1 MDLLRHLRYFRT
13 VADEQHFG
21 RAAERLRLAQP
32 SLSQRIQR
40 LERELGV
47 RLFDRGSRGV
57 TLTPAGR
64 LVREEADAL
73 LAAADRLDS
82 VVARVRDGAA
92 GTLRAAV
99 PPDLGGAAVAALLT
113 GYQERSPGSA
123 LELRELTT
131 VQQVRELAAGTL
143 ETGIVRH
150 PCPAEGLDF
159 GPLLHQPLGVLLRA
173 DDPLA
178 GPPQVELADLTGR
191 DLVLFPRT
199 AAPALFDETL
209 TRAARH
215 GCTPTAVHEARGG
228 DFAQALVL
236 SGAAVALLP
245 SAAGEPGTVWRP
257 LAGTPLTWRTS
268 TAWPRDR
275 DSPAVRRFARAA
287 DEALRTC
294 AGMLPDRPAPA
305 GPRTAAPG
313 LAGPRAATGPE
324 APSGPLGSGGPAS
337 ALGPQV
343 PCTASGPGVAS
354 AGSGSEVASAGT
366 GAEVP
371 RVEGLPRAPATA
383 GRAGTRAP
391 ALARASGA
399 AAGVPHAS
407 GATAGVPHDEPG
419 GPSSDAGRWPA
430 GAGEPAPRS
439 AGTGEPTDRPA
450 VAGDPVGWPAAPAGY
465 PPLAPSARPT
475 GTGGG
480 PSEDE
485 DAAARGTEA
494 AAGATP
500 DSGSASAEEEPAMP
514 PARPLYPRPASEFPL

>member
-57 TLTPAGR
+57 SLTPAGR
-64 LVREEADAL
+64 LVRAEADAL

-82 VVARVRDGAA
+82 VIAQVRAGTA

-113 GYQERSPGSA
+113 GYRHRSPGGS
-123 LELRELTT
+123 LDLRELTT
-131 VQQVRELAAGTL
+131 AQQARELVAGTL
-143 ETGIVRH
+143 EGGVVRH

-178 GPPQVELADLTGR
+178 APPAVPLAELTGR
-191 DLVLFPRT
+191 DLVLFPRA

-215 GCTPTAVHEARGG
+215 GCTPAAVHEARGG

-245 SAAGEPGTVWRP
+245 NAAGEPGTVWRP

-268 TAWPRDR
+268 AAWARGR
-275 DSPAVRRFARAA
+275 GGPAVRRFAEAA
-287 DEALRTC
+287 YEALRTG
-294 AGMLPDRPAPA
+294 AGMVPDQPVGA
-305 GPRTAAPG
+305 GGPGVESAYGAFAGVAAG
-313 LAGPRAATGPE
+313 SAGVVTGSAGVAFGVVE
-324 APSGPLGSGGPAS
+324 PAS
-337 ALGPQV
+337 AP
-343 PCTASGPGVAS
+343 ASGSAS
-354 AGSGSEVASAGT
+354 GLASEVASERSSGS
-366 GAEVP
+366 
-371 RVEGLPRAPATA
+371 
-383 GRAGTRAP
+383 
-391 ALARASGA
+391 ASGSA
-399 AAGVPHAS
+399 SGPSSRSASGSAPEAPPEPAPVPTPAPVSGSAS
-407 GATAGVPHDEPG
+407 GATPVPAPVPTPG
-419 GPSSDAGRWPA
+419 PMPEADPADAA
-430 GAGEPAPRS
+430 EPAAVEQP
-439 AGTGEPTDRPA
+439 AAEPPTTEQPTTEQPATESPA
-450 VAGDPVGWPAAPAGY
+450 VGPAPG
-465 PPLAPSARPT
+465 
-475 GTGGG
+475 
-480 PSEDE
+480 
-485 DAAARGTEA
+485 
-494 AAGATP
+494 
-500 DSGSASAEEEPAMP
+500 
-514 PARPLYPRPASEFPL
+514 LYPRPASEFPL

>member
-57 TLTPAGR
+57 SLTPAGR
-64 LVREEADAL
+64 LVRAEADAL

-82 VVARVRDGAA
+82 VIAQVRAGTA

-113 GYQERSPGSA
+113 GYRHRSPGGS
-123 LELRELTT
+123 LDLRELTT
-131 VQQVRELAAGTL
+131 VQQARELVAGTL
-143 ETGIVRH
+143 EGGVVRH

-178 GPPQVELADLTGR
+178 APPAVPLAELTGR
-191 DLVLFPRT
+191 DLVLFPRA

-215 GCTPTAVHEARGG
+215 GCTPAAVHEARGG

-268 TAWPRDR
+268 AAWARDR
-275 DSPAVRRFARAA
+275 AGPAVRRFAEAA
-287 DEALRTC
+287 YEALRTG
-294 AGMLPDRPAPA
+294 AGMVPDELVGVAVGDSGFEP
-305 GPRTAAPG
+305 
-313 LAGPRAATGPE
+313 ATG
-324 APSGPLGSGGPAS
+324 A
-337 ALGPQV
+337 
-343 PCTASGPGVAS
+343 VA
-354 AGSGSEVASAGT
+354 
-366 GAEVP
+366 GA
-371 RVEGLPRAPATA
+371 
-383 GRAGTRAP
+383 
-391 ALARASGA
+391 ASGA
-399 AAGVPHAS
+399 ASGVVGPAS
-407 GATAGVPHDEPG
+407 GAASGSGSGLASGTASGLPSDSASGTAPG
-419 GPSSDAGRWPA
+419 SPSGTTSERPSGSAP
-430 GAGEPAPRS
+430 GAAREPAP
-439 AGTGEPTDRPA
+439 APIAEPAPEPA
-450 VAGDPVGWPAAPAGY
+450 PAPVAG
-465 PPLAPSARPT
+465 SAT
-475 GTGGG
+475 
-480 PSEDE
+480 
-485 DAAARGTEA
+485 
-494 AAGATP
+494 GATP
-500 DSGSASAEEEPAMP
+500 VPTSGPTPEADPEAGPAEVAEPVVAEPVVAEQPAAEPPSAGPVP
-514 PARPLYPRPASEFPL
+514 GLYPRPASEFPL